1 MKEIPMNQFLLIF
14 RGGAITQKGVA
25 PQQLQEHLAKWSAW
39 HAQLEK
45 SGSIQGGNPLENTG
59 RTIRGSKKAV
69 TDGPFTEAKDLLSGY
84 ILIEA
89 KDLNQATQIALEC
102 PIYEYDG
109 SVEVRPVLSMKR

>member
-1 MKEIPMNQFLLIF
+1 MNQFLLIF

-25 PQQLQEHLAKWSAW
+25 PQQLQEHLAKWGTWS
-39 HAQLEK
+39 AQLEK
-45 SGSIQGGNPLENTG
+45 SGTLQGGNPLENTG
-59 RTIRGSKKAV
+59 RTIRGHKKAV

-84 ILIEA
+84 IMIGA

-109 SVEVRPVLSMKR
+109 SVEVRPVRSMER

>member
-1 MKEIPMNQFLLIF
+1 MNQFLFIF
-14 RGGAITQKGVA
+14 RGGAIAQKGVA
-25 PQQLQEHLAKWSAW
+25 PQQLQEHLAKWGAW
-39 HAQLEK
+39 MAQLEK
-45 SGSIQGGNPLENTG
+45 SGYLQGANALENTG

-84 ILIEA
+84 TLVVA

-109 SVEVRPVLSMKR
+109 SVEVRPIRSMES